1 MFRARYVYFYVDFI
15 VSVSF
20 IVECLVGLFDRIL
33 KLFPKFVEC
42 VPAGNTA
49 CTEMNHCIKRT

>member
-1 MFRARYVYFYVDFI
+1 MRGFVSHCGKIRDLRIFR
-15 VSVSF
+15 SF
-20 IVECLVGLFDRIL
+20 PGLFDRIL